1 MKTIDLWSSDDGASN
16 ASVMQR
22 WVCISEQQDVQ
33 QVMYRDRRALSDKQ
47 SVWQD

>member
-1 MKTIDLWSSDDGASN
+1 MKTIKLGSSDDGASN
-16 ASVMQR
+16 AGVQR

-47 SVWQD
+47 SVRQD